1 MSEKS
6 VASGGSRGS
15 KASKASKA
23 SRTSKARERVDV
35 PGDVAGIDETSKP
48 PNPRT
53 NAVRPH
59 DAVAGDDAD
68 AEATSSAARSS
79 SKLDV
84 GTASDGPERSSS
96 RPRGT
101 ERSSESSEN
110 PKRPKEHPKPPR
122 SKPAERGDMSAA
134 KIKSVSP
141 AVKAALGDVADMAA
155 DARAMAAIKAA
166 QTEMRLLKEAKA
178 MEAEIAAARKRSGTL
193 DDKGVERSRD
203 PETLL
208 RELAETRAHLDA
220 SDAKRRATER
230 DLDLAGRAVREAER
244 ENDELKRRLTS
255 REARE
260 EADAA
265 AKKQATRLPDARP
278 NDDPSAGA
286 MTSPT
291 PGANH
296 EEIFELRRRISNL
309 NAELQLAEIDKEK
322 LRQLREAAEKRRG
335 EAEAKHAN
343 AEVEVARSRAA
354 INRLASLES
363 DLHRALAAKEASDEK
378 HRAEIRASTSE
389 AERLNAKLAAEVAYY
404 KQQLDRKR
412 DKKRQHKAHAYELA
426 TRLQQAV
433 AIAKDTASD
442 CERAIARAKA
452 EAAQSVASAARES
465 EEKNARDAASAA
477 AAASSASAL
486 SEALEKKRGKKKA
499 YKSQLEHV
507 EQQLA
512 ESRGET
518 SRFRTALVNARK
530 LYESERAAAE
540 ASLARAD
547 AEHASISERGQSRVR
562 ELEEALKRAARDYKK
577 LERERNSS
585 ATSAANFEDAMDA
598 LRRENARLA
607 SAASRMEDEA
617 KRCKESAER
626 AERDLASARAALRKA
641 EEEFAQRLARDRR
654 AWEQA
659 AVSRGEYVEFD
670 PYARGDRDGRPK
682 RPPKGGRD
690 ENEAEKRGDV
700 REGDAPRAD
709 VTAREMRPAGMSSAH
724 LERVAMREKNK
735 YAQRQRDLA
744 MGMRAEYLVD

>member
-122 SKPAERGDMSAA
+122 SKPAERGDASA

-141 AVKAALGDVADMAA
+141 AVKAALGDMADMAA

-166 QTEMRLLKEAKA
+166 QTEMRLLKEAEA

-193 DDKGVERSRD
+193 DDAFERSRD

-585 ATSAANFEDAMDA
+585 ATNATNFENAMDA

-617 KRCKESAER
+617 KRWKESAER

-659 AVSRGEYVEFD
+659 AVSRGEYVESD
-670 PYARGDRDGRPK
+670 PYAGGERDGRPK

-690 ENEAEKRGDV
+690 ENEAEKEKRDDV
-700 REGDAPRAD
+700 RKGDAPRAD

-744 MGMRAEYLVD
+744 MGMRADYLVD

>member
-101 ERSSESSEN
+101 ERSSEFSEN

-122 SKPAERGDMSAA
+122 SKPAERGDASA

-141 AVKAALGDVADMAA
+141 AVKAALGDMADMAA

-166 QTEMRLLKEAKA
+166 QTEMRLLKEAEA

-193 DDKGVERSRD
+193 DDAFERSRD

-244 ENDELKRRLTS
+244 ENDELKRRLTL

-512 ESRGET
+512 ESRGES

-547 AEHASISERGQSRVR
+547 AEHASISERGQTRVR

-585 ATSAANFEDAMDA
+585 ALKSSNFEDAMDA
-598 LRRENARLA
+598 LRRENTRLA

-617 KRCKESAER
+617 KRWKESAER

-659 AVSRGEYVEFD
+659 AVSHGEYVEFD

-682 RPPKGGRD
+682 RPPTGGRD
-690 ENEAEKRGDV
+690 ENEAEKEKRDDV
-700 REGDAPRAD
+700 RKGDAPRAD

-744 MGMRAEYLVD
+744 MGMRADYLVD

>member
-23 SRTSKARERVDV
+23 SRVSKARERVEV

-48 PNPRT
+48 SDPPT
-53 NAVRPH
+53 HAVRP
-59 DAVAGDDAD
+59 DEAVARADAD

-79 SKLDV
+79 LRPDA
-84 GTASDGPERSSS
+84 GTALTESDGPERANS
-96 RPRGT
+96 RLRGT

-110 PKRPKEHPKPPR
+110 PKRPKENPKEKR
-122 SKPAERGDMSAA
+122 TTPAGRGDASA
-134 KIKSVSP
+134 KMKSVSP
-141 AVKAALGDVADMAA
+141 AVKAALGDLAA

-166 QTEMRLLKEAKA
+166 QTEMRLLKEAEA
-178 MEAEIAAARKRSGTL
+178 MEAEIAAAQKRSGTL
-193 DDKGVERSRD
+193 KDAFERSQD

-208 RELAETRAHLDA
+208 RELAVTRAHLDA
-220 SDAKRRATER
+220 SDEKRRATER

-255 REARE
+255 RAER
-260 EADAA
+260 
-265 AKKQATRLPDARP
+265 ATPKTP
-278 NDDPSAGA
+278 KDDPPGAPSAS
-286 MTSPT
+286 TSPA

-335 EAEAKHAN
+335 EAEARRAD
-343 AEVEVARSRAA
+343 ADVEVARSRAA
-354 INRLASLES
+354 ITRLASLES
-363 DLHRALAAKEASDEK
+363 DLHRALAAKEASEEK

-389 AERLNAKLAAEVAYY
+389 AEHLNAKLAAEVTYY
-404 KQQLDRKR
+404 KRQLDRKR

-426 TRLQQAV
+426 TRLQEAV
-433 AIAKDTASD
+433 KIAKDTASD

-452 EAAQSVASAARES
+452 EAAQSVASAARET
-465 EEKNARDAASAA
+465 EEKMARDAASAA
-477 AAASSASAL
+477 LASASASAL

-499 YKSQLEHV
+499 YKSQLERV
-507 EQQLA
+507 EQSLT
-512 ESRGET
+512 ESRAET
-518 SRFRTALVNARK
+518 SRFRTAMVNARK
-530 LYESERAAAE
+530 LYETERAAAE

-547 AEHASISERGQSRVR
+547 AEHASSAERGQSRVR

-577 LERERNSS
+577 LERERV
-585 ATSAANFEDAMDA
+585 AVVASAATADDA
-598 LRRENARLA
+598 LGAVKRENARLA
-607 SAASRMEDEA
+607 SAASRLEDDA
-617 KRCKESAER
+617 KRHKEAAAR
-626 AERDLASARAALRKA
+626 AERDLAAARAALRKA

-659 AVSRGEYVEFD
+659 AASRGEYVEFD

-690 ENEAEKRGDV
+690 ENESNRPEAPKKEEKGASA
-700 REGDAPRAD
+700 REGDPPTGGDA
-709 VTAREMRPAGMSSAH
+709 TAREMRPAGMSSAH

-744 MGMRAEYLVD
+744 MGVRAEYLVD

>member
-15 KASKASKA
+15 KLSKASKS
-23 SRTSKARERVDV
+23 SRASKARERVDV
-35 PGDVAGIDETSKP
+35 PGDVVGIDETSKP
-48 PNPRT
+48 
-53 NAVRPH
+53 
-59 DAVAGDDAD
+59 
-68 AEATSSAARSS
+68 SA
-79 SKLDV
+79 K
-84 GTASDGPERSSS
+84 
-96 RPRGT
+96 
-101 ERSSESSEN
+101 
-110 PKRPKEHPKPPR
+110 
-122 SKPAERGDMSAA
+122 M
-134 KIKSVSP
+134 KSVSP
-141 AVKAALGDVADMAA
+141 AVKAALGDLAA

-166 QTEMRLLKEAKA
+166 QTEMRLLKEAEA
-178 MEAEIAAARKRSGTL
+178 MEAEIAAAQKRSGTL
-193 DDKGVERSRD
+193 KDAFERSRD

-220 SDAKRRATER
+220 SDAKQRATER

-255 REARE
+255 RDARRE
-260 EADAA
+260 SDAVA
-265 AKKQATRLPDARP
+265 AKAARSSDARATP
-278 NDDPSAGA
+278 NDELSGA
-286 MTSPT
+286 MASTSPT

-363 DLHRALAAKEASDEK
+363 DLHRALAAKEASEEK

-389 AERLNAKLAAEVAYY
+389 AEHLNAKLAAEVAYY
-404 KQQLDRKR
+404 KKQLDRKR

-426 TRLQQAV
+426 TRLQEAV

-452 EAAQSVASAARES
+452 EAAQSVASAARENKDKMS
-465 EEKNARDAASAA
+465 RDAASAA
-477 AAASSASAL
+477 SASANASAL

-512 ESRGET
+512 ESRAET
-518 SRFRTALVNARK
+518 SRFRTAVANARK

-547 AEHASISERGQSRVR
+547 AEHASSAGEAERVR

-577 LERERNSS
+577 LERDRV
-585 ATSAANFEDAMDA
+585 AVAANAARDGDA
-598 LRRENARLA
+598 LGAAKRENARLA
-607 SAASRMEDEA
+607 SAASRLEDDA
-617 KRCKESAER
+617 KRHKEAAAR
-626 AERDLASARAALRKA
+626 AESDLAATRAALRKA

-659 AVSRGEYVEFD
+659 AASRGEYVEFD

-682 RPPKGGRD
+682 QPPKGGRD
-690 ENEAEKRGDV
+690 ENEAERRGKDA
-700 REGDAPRAD
+700 RDPGDSPRRLD
-709 VTAREMRPAGMSSAH
+709 VTDREMRPAGMSSAH

-744 MGMRAEYLVD
+744 MGVRAEYLVD

>member
-15 KASKASKA
+15 KVSKASKS
-23 SRTSKARERVDV
+23 SRASKARERVDV
-35 PGDVAGIDETSKP
+35 PGDVVGIDETSKP
-48 PNPRT
+48 
-53 NAVRPH
+53 
-59 DAVAGDDAD
+59 
-68 AEATSSAARSS
+68 SA
-79 SKLDV
+79 K
-84 GTASDGPERSSS
+84 
-96 RPRGT
+96 
-101 ERSSESSEN
+101 
-110 PKRPKEHPKPPR
+110 
-122 SKPAERGDMSAA
+122 M
-134 KIKSVSP
+134 KSVSP
-141 AVKAALGDVADMAA
+141 AVKAALGDLAA

-166 QTEMRLLKEAKA
+166 QTEMRLLKEAEA
-178 MEAEIAAARKRSGTL
+178 MEAEIAAAQKRSGTL
-193 DDKGVERSRD
+193 KDAFERSRD

-220 SDAKRRATER
+220 SDAKQRATER

-255 REARE
+255 RDARRE
-260 EADAA
+260 SDAVA
-265 AKKQATRLPDARP
+265 AKAARSPDARAMP
-278 NDDPSAGA
+278 NDEPSGA
-286 MTSPT
+286 PASTSPT

-363 DLHRALAAKEASDEK
+363 DLHRALAAKEASEEK

-389 AERLNAKLAAEVAYY
+389 AEHLNAKLAAEVAYY
-404 KQQLDRKR
+404 KKQLDRKR

-426 TRLQQAV
+426 TRLQEAV

-452 EAAQSVASAARES
+452 EAAQSVASAARENKDKMS
-465 EEKNARDAASAA
+465 RDAASAA
-477 AAASSASAL
+477 SATANAAAL

-512 ESRGET
+512 ESRAET
-518 SRFRTALVNARK
+518 SRFRTAVANARK

-547 AEHASISERGQSRVR
+547 AEHASSAERGQSRVR

-577 LERERNSS
+577 LERDRV
-585 ATSAANFEDAMDA
+585 AVAANAAREGDA
-598 LRRENARLA
+598 LGAVKRENARLA
-607 SAASRMEDEA
+607 HAASRLEDDA
-617 KRCKESAER
+617 KRHKETAARFES
-626 AERDLASARAALRKA
+626 DLAATRAALRKA

-659 AVSRGEYVEFD
+659 AASRGEYVEFD
-670 PYARGDRDGRPK
+670 PYGDRGDRDGRPK

-690 ENEAEKRGDV
+690 ENEAERRGDDPAKIPL
-700 REGDAPRAD
+700 GDSPKRRDATD
-709 VTAREMRPAGMSSAH
+709 REMRPAGMSSAH

-744 MGMRAEYLVD
+744 MGVRAEYLVD